1 MAKYIAHASID
12 ENGKISGG
20 SAGDQTGKEICIRTW
35 YSKPWNYVLR
45 LKDEAVRKQ
54 FGNNMIDLAKN
65 SNVGYDQGQRNTLLT
80 LAKKVG
86 FDFSKIA
93 TKCECDC
100 SSAVTACIL
109 GAVYRIRG
117 EAEYDKAYVSLV
129 MSGNCATT
137 STLRGALT
145 KLGYITAYSS
155 SAYVAGTSN
164 AVYGDIYIKEGS
176 HVVCYIDTGSKVS
189 VSGSSAGIGSVSAS
203 EGGKVTVTA
212 NLPVLKYGKTGDAV
226 KVWQTILCA
235 AGYSVTVDG
244 SFGPDCEEKTK
255 AFETSKGITDAPEQV
270 GPAAWKAG
278 LEILDAEKSFS

>member
-35 YSKPWNYVLR
+35 YSKQWNYVLR

-65 SNVGYDQGQRNTLLT
+65 NNVGYDQNQRNTLLSQ
-80 LAKKVG
+80 AKKVG
-86 FDFSKIA
+86 FDFSKITA
-93 TKCECDC
+93 KSECDC

-109 GAVYRIRG
+109 GAVYKIRG
-117 EAEYDKAYVSLV
+117 EAAYERAYAGLV
-129 MSGNCATT
+129 TSGNCATT
-137 STLRGALT
+137 STLRNTLT

-155 SAYVAGTSN
+155 SAYVAGTSK

-176 HVVCYIDTGSKVS
+176 HVVCYIDAGSKVS
-189 VSGSSAGIGSVSAS
+189 VSGSSAGTGSVSS
-203 EGGKVTVTA
+203 EGGKVKVTA
-212 NLPVLKYGKTGDAV
+212 NLPILKYGMTGEAV

-235 AGYSVTVDG
+235 AGYAVDTDG
-244 SFGPDCEEKTK
+244 SFGPDCKDKTK
-255 AFETSKGITDAPEQV
+255 KFEISKGITDTPEQV

-278 LEILDAEKSFS
+278 LEILDAVKRFY